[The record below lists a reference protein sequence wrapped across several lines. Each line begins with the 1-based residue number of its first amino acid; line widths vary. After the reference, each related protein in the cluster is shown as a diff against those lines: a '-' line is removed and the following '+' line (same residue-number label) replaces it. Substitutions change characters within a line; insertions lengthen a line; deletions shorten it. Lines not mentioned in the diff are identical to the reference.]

1 MNYHRERFRKLTCFE
16 TPVRIT
22 KKVSLKIGNAQQA
35 ASALQKEKVLFINV
49 LRKGLTQEINHNN
62 YNNNVFCTH
71 YINHDASTKL
81 KNVISQI
88 I

>member
-1 MNYHRERFRKLTCFE
+1 MNYHRERFRKLTFFE

-49 LRKGLTQEINHNN
+49 LRKGLTQEINNNN
-62 YNNNVFCTH
+62 YNNTMFFVR
-71 YINHDASTKL
+71 
-81 KNVISQI
+81 I